1 MVCPKCESDMEKVTF
16 GPVEVDRCTNCDGIW
31 FDRLERE
38 TLIEIEGAESI
49 DVGDPDVGRNF
60 DAVAS
65 VDCPVC
71 HVQMTRMVDTV
82 QSQVRF
88 ETCPSCDGAFFDAGE
103 FSDYSQQALLGHVKH
118 LLPSNQD

>member
-1 MVCPKCESDMEKVTF
+1 MVCPKCESDMETVTF

-38 TLIEIEGAESI
+38 TLTEIEGAESI

-60 DAVAS
+60 DAVTP

-71 HVQMTRMVDTV
+71 HVQMSRMVDTV
-82 QSQVRF
+82 QSSVFF
-88 ETCPSCDGAFFDAGE
+88 ETCASCDGAFFDAGE

-118 LLPSNQD
+118 LLPSTQD